1 MLFGRVVGICAFFP
15 FLGNPLLTYF
25 RFLFGTVRPFA
36 LWFYTYTSSISTN
49 YIYFFRTERG
59 SASYVNGCITS
70 GGVLRAVKRHS
81 ISDSG
86 HWYFISPAYFCED
99 VYPLHLF
106 CRPTMRL
113 HYNVLCFARLQL
125 LCPDS
130 QTSRKV
136 VVPFSEHWFVLYV
149 KLTNIH
155 RLISRAISEKVC
167 CLLRV
172 TTKSSISPPF
182 EDR

>member
-1 MLFGRVVGICAFFP
+1 MVPSWRMFPSQAHGGILPQDTTRCVP
-15 FLGNPLLTYF
+15 S
-25 RFLFGTVRPFA
+25 R
-36 LWFYTYTSSISTN
+36 SISRHHPLPTQAMATSPLRLVSYLSVCHVSKSSQN
-49 YIYFFRTERG
+49 YPLHLIL
-59 SASYVNGCITS
+59 ASLIVSYHPTTFQVSHDLFPSI
-70 GGVLRAVKRHS
+70 

-136 VVPFSEHWFVLYV
+136 VVPFSEH
-149 KLTNIH
+149 
-155 RLISRAISEKVC
+155 
-167 CLLRV
+167 
-172 TTKSSISPPF
+172 
-182 EDR
+182 